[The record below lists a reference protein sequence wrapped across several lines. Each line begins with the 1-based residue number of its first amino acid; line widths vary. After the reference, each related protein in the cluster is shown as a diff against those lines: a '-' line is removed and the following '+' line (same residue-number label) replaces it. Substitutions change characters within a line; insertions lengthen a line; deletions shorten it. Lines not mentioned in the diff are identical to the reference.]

1 MKKYIEDMTREELRE
16 VFDNNNSLRGE
27 AWQNAVES
35 VDSWI
40 SDYLQGI
47 GRAADYSI
55 GTYGHNY
62 MTVKN
67 IPEFL
72 EWVQACNNSFGIFYD
87 LERDKP
93 ENVAKLCEKA
103 EELHEK
109 SDYGVYSKR
118 DGCYYDL
125 SDDDA
130 ERVEN
135 RLDEI
140 LELFTDAFLDMCRRE
155 YDYFD
160 DNENLFSYWLE
171 EIYGGLGFWDE
182 YYLDTDEGKYTLV
195 RAYMKYDKLA

>member
-16 VFDNNNSLRGE
+16 VWENNSKLRE
-27 AWQNAVES
+27 EVFQDAIS
-35 VDSWI
+35 DIDFWI
-40 SDYLQGI
+40 SEYLQGI

-72 EWVQACNNSFGIFYD
+72 EWVQACNNSFEIFYD

-93 ENVAKLCEKA
+93 ETVAKLCEKA

-109 SDYGVYSKR
+109 LNYGVYSKR

-140 LELFTDAFLDMCRRE
+140 LELFTDAFLDRCRRE
-155 YDYFD
+155 YDYFG
-160 DNENLFSYWLE
+160 DNENLFQLWE
-171 EIYGGLGFWDE
+171 EESEL
-182 YYLDTDEGKYTLV
+182 
-195 RAYMKYDKLA
+195 MKYYDCFVDDEMDGGKALRRVVTKTYLFN